1 MRQRHL
7 TGDSCSSST
16 SITLAAMPETS
27 DENELFWKVSVCAI
41 LLWRC
46 ISLSM
51 LGVLLPYACAF
62 LSCVLLLYTDA
73 WIVVLPAMQKT
84 ITCSFVS
91 FYLPWFLSLLVLKP
105 LILPALILFNHL
117 GKGLSFSSCSFALC
131 LQSSFGFEL
140 KIRLWVKISFR
151 FLMGQWYCQN
161 KVSDRQSDG
170 DD

>member
-1 MRQRHL
+1 
-7 TGDSCSSST
+7 
-16 SITLAAMPETS
+16 LAAMPETS
-27 DENELFWKVSVCAI
+27 DVRMNCSEKCQYARFCCEDA
-41 LLWRC
+41 
-46 ISLSM
+46 SLSL
-51 LGVLLPYACAF
+51 LGVFLPYTCAF
-62 LSCVLLLYTDA
+62 LLSCVQLLYTDA

-84 ITCSFVS
+84 ITCSFLS
-91 FYLPWFLSLLVLKP
+91 FYLPWFLSLLVLKS